1 MSYPQQNA
9 HYPTPLPA
17 STSGWAIFS
26 LIAGLLA
33 WLGVFG
39 LGGIAAVIAGHIA
52 KGQIRSSGGR
62 VGGDGLATV
71 GLVLGYI
78 NLAFTLLGICLFV
91 LMFAGIIGTPL
102 LCAPFL
108 NSVNTY

>member
-1 MSYPQQNA
+1 MTNQPQYPYQ
-9 HYPTPLPA
+9 PPVPA

-39 LGGIAAVIAGHIA
+39 LGGLAAVIAGHVA
-52 KGQIRSSGGR
+52 KGQIRTGGGR
-62 VGGDGLATV
+62 VGGDGLATA
-71 GLVLGYI
+71 GLVLGYL
-78 NLAFTLLGICLFV
+78 NLAFALLGLCLIV

-102 LCAPFL
+102 LCAPYM
-108 NSVNTY
+108 NNISTY